1 MYNTGDFTELKQNID
16 TDSEWEDRI
25 SLLDTLSSKYI
36 ASVEADIIKY
46 YASLEQRDRFWNDLG
61 SAIERTSPKESMWEA
76 WNYNNRLADRIH
88 PREKAI
94 YIKKLLDKAGNGSVL
109 RWFETI
115 SCDWEMIAIIT
126 YASDKNNRIELL
138 KEVCTSTYSERT
150 RTILLFCLI
159 SDRNIDFNDLYKIIS
174 EHKDKLRI
182 PILDMLCDFYLPCT
196 NKHLS
201 ESITKLFDLYTEQQ
215 SINYI
220 SPKKQRKG
228 MLFAW
233 SHFLSELDAK
243 QSDDLEKFRKAYFS
257 WLETEKTYSFSEQSG
272 KEIIEE
278 EFGFINQL
286 SSIIGSDDATCNHLL
301 NLWRRKSE
309 CYYGWTSQTTTEYSQ
324 WFLHLGLL
332 LWCIGWNRYN
342 DNKDQTMLLTVAGFL
357 NEYIISA
364 LSPSSYRQLVTQ
376 VFQYDY
382 DPVKELE
389 DCMCEL
395 IAKIYEL
402 ETLLVIE
409 SVYLKTKFKRTSIL
423 KMLLQKIKTVYEFQ
437 KTSPVSK
444 EKIDLVTGT
453 IEDAIV
459 VLQSN

>member
-1 MYNTGDFTELKQNID
+1 MYSTGDFTKLKQNID
-16 TDSEWEDRI
+16 ADIEWGERI
-25 SLLDTLSSKYI
+25 ALLDTLSSKYI
-36 ASVEADIIKY
+36 ASIEADIIKY
-46 YASLEQRDRFWNDLG
+46 YASLEERDRFWNDLG
-61 SAIERTSPKESMWEA
+61 LAIETTSPQESMWEA

-94 YIKKLLDKAGNGSVL
+94 YIKKLLDKVGNGAVL

-126 YASDKNNRIELL
+126 YASDKNNQIELL
-138 KEVCTSTYSERT
+138 KEACTSAYPERI
-150 RTILLFCLI
+150 RTILFFCLI
-159 SDRNIDFNDLYKIIS
+159 SDRNADFNDLYKIIS
-174 EHKDKLRI
+174 EHKEKLRI

-220 SPKKQRKG
+220 SSKKQRKG
-228 MLFAW
+228 TLFAW
-233 SHFLSELDAK
+233 SHFLSELDTK
-243 QSDDLEKFRKAYFS
+243 QSDDLEKFRKTYFL
-257 WLETEKTYSFSEQSG
+257 WLETEETYSFSEQSG
-272 KEIIEE
+272 KEIIEK

-286 SSIIGSDDATCNHLL
+286 SSIIGSDDSTCNDLL
-301 NLWRRKSE
+301 NLLKRKSE

-342 DNKDQTMLLTVAGFL
+342 DDKDQTMLLTVAGFL
-357 NEYIISA
+357 NEYILSA
-364 LSPSSYRQLVTQ
+364 LSPSSYRHLVIQ

-389 DCMCEL
+389 DCMSEL
-395 IAKIYEL
+395 ISKIYEL
-402 ETLLVIE
+402 ETLLAIE

-423 KMLLQKIKTVYEFQ
+423 KTLLQKIKTVYEFQ
-437 KTSPVSK
+437 KTSPVPK
-444 EKIDLVTGT
+444 EKISLVTKT
-453 IEDAIV
+453 IEDVIV
-459 VLQSN
+459 LLQNN